1 MSADLER
8 LLGLSVVGHTA
19 APALDDNA
27 MIKAGR
33 RLGVQWVVGG
43 GYQRLGDRLRI
54 TAQLVHVES
63 ATVVRT
69 AKVDGVVLELF
80 TLQDRVVLQLTG
92 TPESGSWT
100 NEAPVSVTL
109 VPSRIRPAGTGSSLA
124 PPMPSTVI
132 DGPPPPVAPDTIS
145 RDSKGGA
152 TIRAVR
158 LVEALVFD
166 GALNETVYGEVASVG
181 GFIQQLPD
189 EGAAAT
195 EETEAWVF
203 FDEEHVWVA
212 AKMWDSAPE
221 DEWVAN
227 DMRRDSFQIIRN
239 DSFTVVFDTF
249 YDRRNGVAFSINPIG
264 GFFDFEISDEANP
277 NVDWN
282 PVWDVRTGRFDQG
295 WTLEMRVPF
304 KSLRYRP
311 GTSQVWG
318 IQFERR
324 VMRKNESSHLA
335 QVPIAARPGMFRVS
349 ESATLVGLEV
359 PTRNTRFE
367 VKPYGIGSSSTD
379 LAVDKPFANKG
390 DGDWGVD
397 AKYGVTQNLTA
408 DFTYNTDFAQVEVDQ
423 QQVNL
428 TRFSLFFPEKREFFL
443 ESRGTFDFGRGQ
455 RPLDRGGGQTG
466 ARNQRAP
473 GTNRGSDVPIIFFSR
488 RIGLEERQTVPII
501 AGGRVAGKVGGL
513 SVGALNI
520 QTNDERSAEALAT
533 NFTVVRLKQDI
544 LRRSAIGGMYTRR
557 SVSVEGDRSGSNEA
571 YGLDGT
577 FSFYDNVH
585 FNGYYARTRTPGLV
599 NDDASYQAAFT
610 YSGDLYG
617 LQVDHL
623 RVGDNFNPEV
633 GFLRRDDV
641 RRTFAAAQYR
651 PRPRSIQ
658 AIRQMT
664 FGANLDYIEN
674 GAGRV
679 ETRIGRALFNME
691 LENSDRVNVDFTQD
705 YEFLVEPFKITPA
718 VTIPPGG
725 YSFHDMYVSYLMGQQ
740 RRMSGTV
747 FFQRGQFFDGMITA
761 FGYRQG
767 RLEVTRQLSVEPT
780 VSINKVD
787 LPAGAFTAR
796 LATGRVTY
804 TFTPRMF
811 VSGLIQYNSTA
822 DSLGTNLRFRW
833 EYQPGSEL
841 FVVYNDQRD
850 TALRGTPA
858 LETRAFIVK
867 VTRFFRF

>member
-1 MSADLER
+1 
-8 LLGLSVVGHTA
+8 
-19 APALDDNA
+19 
-27 MIKAGR
+27 MIEAGR

-63 ATVVRT
+63 ATVART
-69 AKVDGVVLELF
+69 AKVDGTVLELF
-80 TLQDRVVLQLTG
+80 TLQDRLVSALTG
-92 TPESGSWT
+92 APGSGAST
-100 NEAPVSVTL
+100 DETPVSVPL
-109 VPSRIRPAGTGSSLA
+109 VPSTIRPAGAGSGFA
-124 PPMPSTVI
+124 PPMGPII
-132 DGPPPPVAPDTIS
+132 DGPPPPIAPDTIA
-145 RDSKGGA
+145 RDSTGGA

-166 GALNETVYGEVASVG
+166 GVLNEAIYDEVAAVG
-181 GFIQQLPD
+181 DFIQQLPD
-189 EGAAAT
+189 EGEAAT

-203 FDEEHVWVA
+203 FDEEHVWVS

-227 DMRRDSFQIIRN
+227 DMRRDSFQIINN
-239 DSFTVVFDTF
+239 DNFTVVFDTF
-249 YDRRNGVAFSINPIG
+249 YDRRNGVAFIINPIG

-318 IQFERR
+318 VQLERR
-324 VMRKNESSHLA
+324 VMRKNETSHLT
-335 QVPIAARPGMFRVS
+335 QVPIAARPGTFRIS
-349 ESATLVGLEV
+349 EGGTLVGLET
-359 PTRNTRFE
+359 PTGTIRFE

-379 LAVDKPFANKG
+379 LTADDPFTNKG

-443 ESRGTFDFGRGQ
+443 ENRGTFDFGRGQ
-455 RPLDRGGGQTG
+455 RPLGRGGGPTG
-466 ARNQRAP
+466 ARNQGAP
-473 GTNRGSDVPIIFFSR
+473 GTNGGSNVPILFFSR
-488 RIGLEERQTVPII
+488 RIGLEEGRTVPII
-501 AGGRVAGKVGGL
+501 AGGRLAGKVGRL

-520 QTNDERSAEALAT
+520 QTDGEPSAEALAT
-533 NFTVVRLKQDI
+533 NFTVVRLKQDV
-544 LRRSAIGGMYTRR
+544 LRRSAIGGIYTRR
-557 SVSVEGDRSGSNEA
+557 SISVEGDRGGSNEA

-599 NDDASYQAAFT
+599 DDDASYQAAFT

-633 GFLRRDDV
+633 GFLRRDDI
-641 RRTFAAAQYR
+641 RRTFSAAQYS
-651 PRPRSIQ
+651 PRPRSIA

-664 FGANLDYIEN
+664 FGADLEYIEN
-674 GAGRV
+674 GAGLV
-679 ETRIGRALFNME
+679 ETRIGRGQFNME
-691 LENSDRVNVDFTQD
+691 LENSDRVNVDVTQD
-705 YEFLVEPFKITPA
+705 YEFLVEPFEITP
-718 VTIPPGG
+718 
-725 YSFHDMYVSYLMGQQ
+725 
-740 RRMSGTV
+740 
-747 FFQRGQFFDGMITA
+747 
-761 FGYRQG
+761 
-767 RLEVTRQLSVEPT
+767 EVTRGGP
-780 VSINKVD
+780 
-787 LPAGAFTAR
+787 
-796 LATGRVTY
+796 
-804 TFTPRMF
+804 
-811 VSGLIQYNSTA
+811 
-822 DSLGTNLRFRW
+822 
-833 EYQPGSEL
+833 
-841 FVVYNDQRD
+841 
-850 TALRGTPA
+850 
-858 LETRAFIVK
+858 
-867 VTRFFRF
+867 